1 MEVVSYDFDFPSKI
15 SNKILSH
22 EIKDP
27 KHSPTLVK
35 NYILLLLQLSKLK
48 NGRKCSAANLRS
60 LKCNQNCGKYS
71 SKLNKK
77 KKYIPKNSK
86 YSNFRDQNGVIEEE
100 FT

>member
-15 SNKILSH
+15 SNKISSH
-22 EIKDP
+22 EIKGP
-27 KHSPTLVK
+27 KHSPTLVG
-35 NYILLLLQLSKLK
+35 NYILLLQLSKLK

-60 LKCNQNCGKYS
+60 CGKYS